1 MSSKCPL
8 CGQTLPAAIDEQS
21 LHDKLDRMKIAAEQA
36 AIRVA
41 KRKLEEDFK
50 SRLETVKRTAQEQ
63 ATKAFGA
70 EAANLRK
77 QLSDAAKNTAKLV
90 ADARRSAGAEA
101 ERLMKGQLLEVN
113 KKLLAAE
120 KRTAVEV
127 AKAKREATES
137 VKETERLKHAGEL
150 IKLRAEVEK
159 LNRQLE
165 KKSGEQFGEEGE
177 VDLFNDLTRVFRTD
191 QIERIGRGVKGADI
205 LHKVMDGTRV
215 AGCIIYESKNVTAW
229 QNAFIEQA
237 KKYHAHYETP
247 YVMVVSRVFP
257 RKQRGMCVVDNV
269 PVVEPRLATTLAV
282 VMREGILEIAKLRL
296 TRVDANEKARELF
309 EYVIGNEF
317 QTRFCSMASAVESLK
332 DLQQSERTWHENHWV
347 KQGKFHSQIEAR
359 HREINSRVQF
369 IVKEGTGRKPLA
381 NGRLEAL
388 RVAELA

>member
-41 KRKLEEDFK
+41 KKELEEDFK
-50 SRLETVKRTAQEQ
+50 SRLETAKRTAQEQ

-70 EAANLRK
+70 EVANLQK

-90 ADARRSAGAEA
+90 ADARRSAVAEA
-101 ERLMKGQLLEVN
+101 ERLTKGQLLEVN

-150 IKLRAEVEK
+150 IRLQAEVEK

-165 KKSGEQFGEEGE
+165 KKSGEQFGEEAE
-177 VDLFNDLTRVFRTD
+177 LDLFGLLTQEFRGD
-191 QIERIGRGVKGADI
+191 RIVRIGRGVKGADI
-205 LHKVMDGTRV
+205 HHTVMDGDKV

-269 PVVEPRLATTLAV
+269 PVVEPRLATTLAA

-296 TRVDANEKARELF
+296 TRVDANEKAQELF

-369 IVKEGTGRKPLA
+369 IVQEGTGRKPLP
-381 NGRLEAL
+381 NGRREAL
-388 RVAELA
+388 RIAELA